1 MFNNENIN
9 NKSCERDFLNRS
21 LIDNSKSRICYVDLR
36 EKYFGNEIEAYKKA
50 KLEQEYEEKVNR
62 LFELRSEARRQFV
75 HSVNIEPD
83 KITVNKDEEALIE
96 RILDAINQNMDN
108 TEYTVDQL
116 AREIGMSRANFYKKM
131 QSMLGIT
138 PNEFLRNVRLKH
150 AAHLLAETNYPVNQ
164 ISLMVGFLTPRYF
177 SQCFKKMFGVLPSEY
192 GGRTSE

>member
-1 MFNNENIN
+1 MTKIEIN
-9 NKSCERDFLNRS
+9 PPLWLTWWAKTCYMLLIAFVAASLFHLYIQKRKKQLERKN
-21 LIDNSKSRICYVDLR
+21 
-36 EKYFGNEIEAYKKA
+36 
-50 KLEQEYEEKVNR
+50 EEKVNR
-62 LFELRSEARRQFV
+62 LFELRSEARHQFA

-83 KITVNKDEEALIE
+83 KITANKDEEALMQ

-150 AAHLLAETNYPVNQ
+150 AAHLLIETDYPVNQ

-177 SQCFKKMFGVLPSEY
+177 SQCFKKMFRVLPSEY
-192 GGRTSE
+192 GGRTLG

>member
-1 MFNNENIN
+1 M
-9 NKSCERDFLNRS
+9 LH
-21 LIDNSKSRICYVDLR
+21 LYSRHR
-36 EKYFGNEIEAYKKA
+36 KA

-62 LFELRSEARRQFV
+62 LFELRSEARRQFA

-83 KITVNKDEEALIE
+83 KITASKDEEALIE

-116 AREIGMSRANFYKKM
+116 AREIGMSRTNFYKKM

-150 AAHLLAETNYPVNQ
+150 AAQLLAETDYPVGQ
-164 ISLMVGFLTPRYF
+164 VSLMVGFLTPRYF
-177 SQCFKKMFGVLPSEY
+177 SQCFKKNVWC
-192 GGRTSE
+192 TS